1 METIKVEEQLF
12 CLNSEFWNIN
22 MNKGMGRHPD
32 SIMRNPYIQSTSEF
46 SLKVFIFTQST
57 CRISGFKT
65 SKVDFEEFLSA
76 LQPTCVIPSIA
87 WRLIFHDATQAA
99 ACTRVLTLDVAV
111 TLNSKAG
118 SSTDSRAVVN
128 RPHRGILGNLY
139 RLCCS
144 GIMVEIILW
153 VLFWFFFFFEREV
166 TSECKFHSSSL
177 LVNIVGAVWAE
188 SHAPTR
194 LIPNAFKIASQ
205 IDHKICVSIFSQA
218 TLRHML
224 LLISAHYHTNE
235 DNFVFNILFEM

>member
-22 MNKGMGRHPD
+22 MNKGMGCHPD

-46 SLKVFIFTQST
+46 SLKVFIFIQST

-65 SKVDFEEFLSA
+65 SKVNFEEFLSA
-76 LQPTCVIPSIA
+76 LQPTRVIPSIA

-99 ACTRVLTLDVAV
+99 TCTRVLTLDVAV

-153 VLFWFFFFFEREV
+153 VLFFFFFLKRSYFRV
-166 TSECKFHSSSL
+166 QISLLQSVGQHSRSSL
-177 LVNIVGAVWAE
+177 SWK
-188 SHAPTR
+188 P
-194 LIPNAFKIASQ
+194 
-205 IDHKICVSIFSQA
+205 C
-218 TLRHML
+218 
-224 LLISAHYHTNE
+224 TNPLNSKCFQ
-235 DNFVFNILFEM
+235 DRITNRP